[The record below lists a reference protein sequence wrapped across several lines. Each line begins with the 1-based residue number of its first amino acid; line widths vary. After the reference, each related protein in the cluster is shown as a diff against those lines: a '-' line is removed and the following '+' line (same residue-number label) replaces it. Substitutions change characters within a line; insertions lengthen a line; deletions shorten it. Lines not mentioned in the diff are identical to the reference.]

1 MSAIKFKVGMPTEV
15 TLSYDSPKTG
25 TNSYGEWYLYGI
37 KSDISDENDGFF
49 ATSTLHT
56 MIQTLGAKEGSNLK
70 IEKCSDGEITFFKVN
85 GLTLDDINKGKASS
99 IKEEAKPN
107 TSKPSF
113 EQEIKEIKERLN
125 VLERDKL
132 EIPF

>member
-1 MSAIKFKVGMPTEV
+1 M
-15 TLSYDSPKTG
+15 D
-25 TNSYGEWYLYGI
+25 
-37 KSDISDENDGFF
+37 
-49 ATSTLHT
+49 
-56 MIQTLGAKEGSNLK
+56 LK